1 MLSFFRPQAGPRTI
15 KDNTGEGESIQPF
28 PVGGIIIVEMLSVKR
43 LLVGLGTCL
52 ALLGW
57 AGPVLAAGET
67 VHVHSNELEVRFP
80 TQVVLRLDVEAE
92 ADIAEI
98 RLYHRAA
105 PSGYWRYT
113 YVDVGPSGRVV
124 AETTLDTHGAA
135 YLPPGVE
142 LEYYYSITDSEGNET
157 VTDRKSVVYLDTG
170 YDWKTSMAGPL
181 EIYWHD
187 LSGSKVDRV
196 SKDVEEALRRVSD
209 LLGIE
214 PDGPMRGVIYNSRS
228 EAARAFPFQS
238 QATSDGVFGG
248 YAFPSMGVFTGLGL
262 DPRLLVHETAHLLLD
277 QAVSQPGVRISAWL
291 NEGFASYT
299 EPGSKNFRRVE
310 SDPFRIPLRH
320 MGTLPGRVADI
331 GYFYSKSES
340 VVGFLVETYGEERFR
355 DFLDRLNRY
364 KTQEPALREVYGF
377 GVDGLEKQWA
387 ASFGAIQVQPSIDDV
402 DEAKPPQP
410 SLREEGN
417 TDPGASIEDTDDT
430 GARPAAPQEQEDPNR
445 GASFNLGGLSTI
457 IIAVLVLGLAGVMGA
472 RYVMRKLGA
481 GRDDGDELDRLTDE
495 EWRERP

>member
-1 MLSFFRPQAGPRTI
+1 
-15 KDNTGEGESIQPF
+15 
-28 PVGGIIIVEMLSVKR
+28 MLSVKR
-43 LLVGLGTCL
+43 LFVVLGVCL

-57 AGPVLAAGET
+57 AGSAFAAGET

-92 ADIAEI
+92 TDIAEI
-98 RLYHRAA
+98 RLYHRAS

-113 YVDVGPSGRVV
+113 YVDVDSSGRVV
-124 AETTLDTHGAA
+124 AETTLNTHGAA

-142 LEYYYSITDSEGNET
+142 LEYYYSIVDSDGNET
-157 VTDRKSVVYLDTG
+157 VTDRKSVVYLDSV
-170 YDWKTSMAGPL
+170 YDWQTSMAGPL

-196 SKDVEEALRRVSD
+196 ARDVEEALMRVSD
-209 LLGIE
+209 LLGID
-214 PDGPMRGVIYNSRS
+214 PDGSMRGVIYNSRS

-238 QATSDGVFGG
+238 QATNDGVFAG

-262 DPRLLVHETAHLLLD
+262 DSRLLVHEAAHLLLD
-277 QAVSQPGVRISAWL
+277 QALSQPGVRISAWF
-291 NEGFASYT
+291 NEGFASYM

-320 MGTLPGRVADI
+320 MGTLPGRVSDI

-340 VVGFLVETYGEERFR
+340 VVGFLLETYGEERFR
-355 DFLDRLNRY
+355 EFLDRLNQY
-364 KTQEPALREVYGF
+364 KTQEPALNDVYGF

-387 ASFGAIQVQPSIDDV
+387 ASFGAIQVQPSV
-402 DEAKPPQP
+402 DEASEAGPPQAP
-410 SLREEGN
+410 LSEQDN
-417 TDPGASIEDTDDT
+417 SNPGTTINDTE
-430 GARPAAPQEQEDPNR
+430 ARPVSPQEQDGANR
-445 GASFNLGGLSTI
+445 GSSFNLGALSTV

-481 GRDDGDELDRLTDE
+481 WRDDRDELDRLTDD